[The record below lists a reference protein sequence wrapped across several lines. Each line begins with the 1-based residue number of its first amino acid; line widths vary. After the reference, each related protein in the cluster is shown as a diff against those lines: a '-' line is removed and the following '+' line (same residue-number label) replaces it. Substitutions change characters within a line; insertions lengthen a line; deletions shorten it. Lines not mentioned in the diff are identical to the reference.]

1 MTIYGVDP
9 ETKKHVVVSVK
20 QKKIVGFENM
30 KDNDEDVNQVEEM
43 SLFINPTNIKYIEK
57 YFNKNLMPYMRKCDN
72 KKFV

>member
-1 MTIYGVDP
+1 
-9 ETKKHVVVSVK
+9 
-20 QKKIVGFENM
+20 M
-30 KDNDEDVNQVEEM
+30 KYNDEDVNQVEEM